1 MVVSLP
7 CPTTS
12 QISKL
17 ASLRAGRISLPASLS
32 VTIYSPQIDK
42 GKAMTEQPYLGVDEA
57 VIYAEERALK
67 GFQGQ
72 AETDIRGAL
81 LRASEQIDA
90 SFIFSGSPAS
100 ATQKRGWPR
109 TGVRDLGGQE
119 IGDIPPVIYQAV
131 VELALAYLSSE
142 ADAEILLGQ
151 RGHIQT
157 EKIGDISVS
166 YQNSPASRRA
176 RLYQLLHPL
185 LQPASH
191 TRIIRT

>member
-1 MVVSLP
+1 
-7 CPTTS
+7 
-12 QISKL
+12 
-17 ASLRAGRISLPASLS
+17 
-32 VTIYSPQIDK
+32 
-42 GKAMTEQPYLGVDEA
+42 MTEQPYLGVDEA
-57 VIYAEERALK
+57 VLYAEERALK
-67 GFQGQ
+67 GFHGQ

-90 SFIFSGSPAS
+90 SFVFSGSPVSAS
-100 ATQKRGWPR
+100 QKRAWPR
-109 TGVRDLGGQE
+109 TGVRDMGGQE
-119 IGDIPPVIYQAV
+119 ISDIPPVLYQAV

-151 RGHIQT
+151 RGHIQQ

-166 YQNSPASRRA
+166 YQNSPGSRRA

-185 LQPASH
+185 LQPAGQ